1 MDYKS
6 GRIRQLNLIY
16 IKETQMKK
24 LVYTGIG
31 LILFIISGCNVSK
44 DIATPDPALPA
55 SFRGTEKF
63 DSSGI
68 AAIQWRQFF
77 TDTTLQTIID
87 SALAHNF
94 DLQVAVKN
102 IEAAKLI
109 VSQAKLGYFPEAKLQ
124 AAAAIN
130 RPSDN
135 SLNGLSLSQFL
146 GKSYIEDYSLS
157 AMLSWEADIWGK
169 IKNQR
174 KKAASSFLQT
184 NEAKNAIQTNL
195 ISLIATGYY
204 NLTMLDTQVSIAQKN
219 LLLGDSTVEIIRHQY
234 NAGQVTDLAIQQ
246 AEAQRLVA
254 AQLIPFIQQ
263 QIEIQENA
271 LSVLAGA
278 IPSSIN
284 RNGQLNESIVANE
297 LSTGVPAS
305 LLQNRPDI
313 RAVELQLAIANAN
326 TGIAKANMY
335 PTLSITAAGGIN
347 SFKASNWFSM
357 PASLFGMAAGGIVQP
372 LFQRKQLK
380 TQYEL
385 AKVER
390 EKVVIQF
397 RQSVL
402 GAVGEVSNAQV
413 KINKLKEQETI
424 AQNRVGILQKA
435 ITNADLLFKNGM
447 ATYLEVITAQSN
459 VLQAELEL
467 TSLKK
472 DRVIAAI
479 ELYRSLGGGWK

>member
-1 MDYKS
+1 MK
-6 GRIRQLNLIY
+6 RVVY
-16 IKETQMKK
+16 IAI
-24 LVYTGIG
+24 TG
-31 LILFIISGCNVSK
+31 ILFILSGCKITK
-44 DIATPDPALPA
+44 DIARPTPSLPA
-55 SFRGTEKF
+55 TFRGADQT

-77 TDTTLQTIID
+77 TDTSLQKIID
-87 SALAHNF
+87 SALLHNF
-94 DLQVAVKN
+94 DLQVAVQN

-135 SLNGLSLSQFL
+135 SLNGLSLSEFL

-157 AMLSWEADIWGK
+157 AMFSWEADIWGK
-169 IKNQR
+169 IKNQ
-174 KKAASSFLQT
+174 KQKAASSFLQT
-184 NEAKNAIQTNL
+184 NEAKNAIQINL

-204 NLTMLDTQVSIAQKN
+204 NLMMLDAQVSIARKN
-219 LLLGDSTVEIIRHQY
+219 LLLGDSTVAIIRHQY

-246 AEAQRLVA
+246 AEAQQLVA
-254 AQLIPFIQQ
+254 AQLVPLIQQ

-271 LSVLAGA
+271 LSILAGA
-278 IPSSIN
+278 IPSVIN
-284 RNGQLNESIVANE
+284 RKTELNESILVNE

-402 GAVGEVSNAQV
+402 NAVGEVSNAQV

-424 AQNRVGILQKA
+424 AKNRVEILQKA

-459 VLQAELEL
+459 VLQGELEL
-467 TSLKK
+467 AALKK
-472 DRVIAAI
+472 DRITAAI
-479 ELYRSLGGGWK
+479 ELYRSLGGGWN

>member
-1 MDYKS
+1 
-6 GRIRQLNLIY
+6 
-16 IKETQMKK
+16 
-24 LVYTGIG
+24 
-31 LILFIISGCNVSK
+31 
-44 DIATPDPALPA
+44 
-55 SFRGTEKF
+55 
-63 DSSGI
+63 
-68 AAIQWRQFF
+68 
-77 TDTTLQTIID
+77 
-87 SALAHNF
+87 
-94 DLQVAVKN
+94 
-102 IEAAKLI
+102 
-109 VSQAKLGYFPEAKLQ
+109 
-124 AAAAIN
+124 
-130 RPSDN
+130 
-135 SLNGLSLSQFL
+135 
-146 GKSYIEDYSLS
+146 
-157 AMLSWEADIWGK
+157 MLSWEADIWGK
-169 IKNQR
+169 IKNQ
-174 KKAASSFLQT
+174 KQKAASSFLQT

-204 NLTMLDTQVSIAQKN
+204 NLIMLDAQFSIAKKN
-219 LLLGDSTVEIIRHQY
+219 LLLGDSTVAIIRHQY

-278 IPSSIN
+278 NPSAIN
-284 RNGQLNESIVANE
+284 RKRELDESIIANE

-357 PASLFGMAAGGIVQP
+357 PASLFGMAAGGIAQP

-413 KINKLKEQETI
+413 KINKLKEQEAI

-459 VLQAELEL
+459 VLQGELEL
-467 TSLKK
+467 ASLQK
-472 DRVIAAI
+472 DRVTAAI